1 MFDLRATAL
10 HDFRFLARIVGG
22 PARPVSLGPARPD
35 EGDDLLCLQDL
46 RVPYEGDQ
54 APGRYNQEQLAH
66 ARAHNLLDRYV
77 VVERVDC

>member
-1 MFDLRATAL
+1 MCDLRATAL

-46 RVPYEGDQ
+46 RVPYEGDH
-54 APGRYNQEQLAH
+54 APLSLGP
-66 ARAHNLLDRYV
+66 ARPNEGDSLL
-77 VVERVDC
+77 CL